1 MGSLFDIAAG
11 LSQYEDG
18 PSDNNTQHNINPQ
31 SALGILDETFETIY
45 SSRQHQST
53 SRNVPLL
60 RSTSMVQLHS
70 TRLGES
76 KSCDALDARL
86 HRLVSSKSSSF
97 RSSIAATERR
107 VGPAIAA
114 AGLIIPPPP
123 AIPSPSDN
131 VTNRYTRED
140 PDVAAKTIL
149 REVSSEYDRLMVT
162 STGSTE
168 EDESL
173 LRMLSEK
180 YVHLRLSKLPGTP
193 FVLLV
198 RKKVSLKLQQLE
210 HHLCSRRNADNLKSN
225 NRSNNSSNRIDIPAT
240 PFDSLPPV
248 KSLQKATPPQ
258 KEMLQNLRRLPESQ
272 LLKLPRAQRELVQFA
287 KRFDKL
293 VKATP
298 DQLQHLPIEHQ
309 QLIREMQRQQVQ
321 QLHTG

>member
-1 MGSLFDIAAG
+1 
-11 LSQYEDG
+11 
-18 PSDNNTQHNINPQ
+18 
-31 SALGILDETFETIY
+31 
-45 SSRQHQST
+45 
-53 SRNVPLL
+53 
-60 RSTSMVQLHS
+60 MVQLHS

-76 KSCDALDARL
+76 KSCDALDAL
-86 HRLVSSKSSSF
+86 
-97 RSSIAATERR
+97 
-107 VGPAIAA
+107 GPAIAA

-198 RKKVSLKLQQLE
+198 RKK
-210 HHLCSRRNADNLKSN
+210 
-225 NRSNNSSNRIDIPAT
+225 
-240 PFDSLPPV
+240 
-248 KSLQKATPPQ
+248 SLQKATPPQ